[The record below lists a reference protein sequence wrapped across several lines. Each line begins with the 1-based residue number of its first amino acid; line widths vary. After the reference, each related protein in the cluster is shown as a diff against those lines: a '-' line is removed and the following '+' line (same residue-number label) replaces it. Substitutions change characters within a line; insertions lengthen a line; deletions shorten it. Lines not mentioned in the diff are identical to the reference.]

1 MKSQKSNTV
10 CSHLVASLS
19 LSRSSH
25 RRPPRVLRDP
35 ASVDEDAHDGDSESQ
50 HRQQCRSH
58 GLQNDPVGDV
68 LPRRFHDHG
77 TGHHSERATDRDDGG
92 ERSDEQELRSVL
104 RDRWKQSQPPDCD
117 PSRGTAAAA
126 VARVFH
132 EPVEDRSLLRGWA
145 PISRLHR
152 AWRASRPPE
161 LSSSLRW
168 NLEGFQGAT
177 DCPSE
182 SQLLALNLAGS
193 DLATIVSAPGFGLS
207 IRLGRPRAG
216 GRSPFVPRRRALVR
230 PETPDQ
236 CLMERRHLG
245 NLGNLGTGSIFFSVD
260 FQNWF
265 GGSRTGCARLSRSR
279 TGRGSA
285 RSHV

>member
-1 MKSQKSNTV
+1 MLSPRS
-10 CSHLVASLS
+10 LSLS
-19 LSRSSH
+19 LSRCSH

-92 ERSDEQELRSVL
+92 ERSDEQELRPVL
-104 RDRWKQSQPPDCD
+104 RDRWKQSQAPDCD
-117 PSRGTAAAA
+117 PSRGNAAAA

-161 LSSSLRW
+161 LSSSLRS

-177 DCPSE
+177 ECPSE
-182 SQLLALNLAGS
+182 SQHLALSLTLLRS
-193 DLATIVSAPGFGLS
+193 SAPLASAFRSGWADRGPGGAPPS
-207 IRLGRPRAG
+207 CRA
-216 GRSPFVPRRRALVR
+216 
-230 PETPDQ
+230 
-236 CLMERRHLG
+236 
-245 NLGNLGTGSIFFSVD
+245 
-260 FQNWF
+260 
-265 GGSRTGCARLSRSR
+265 
-279 TGRGSA
+279 A
-285 RSHV
+285 RSSSPGNARSMLDGKAPSWKSWKSWNGIDLFFR